1 VKALVFEVLRG
12 YRARFG
18 TRMEEERI
26 ILVTGAS
33 SGIGAYC
40 ARRLAREGWRVMATA
55 RRPQD
60 ISALCR
66 DGLEGFHLDYRDPS
80 SIEKLVADVLER
92 TGGRL
97 DALYNNGG
105 YALAGAVE
113 DVPVE
118 ALRDQFEANVFGWH
132 DLTRRI
138 VPVMRAE
145 GRGRIV
151 NCSSILGLVP
161 RRYRGAYCA
170 SKYAL
175 EGLMLSLRADL
186 AGSGIHVSLIEPG
199 PIESKIALNGLPSFQ
214 NHIDIENSVHRD
226 AYRAQIERLRAG
238 KGRSRLKR
246 GPETVYRALRHA
258 LESRRPKPHYPVTLP
273 AKAGLLLKRILPS
286 ALFYRMVAGQG

>member
-1 VKALVFEVLRG
+1 
-12 YRARFG
+12 
-18 TRMEEERI
+18 MEEKRI

-40 ARRLAREGWRVMATA
+40 ARRLSREGWRVMATA
-55 RRPQD
+55 RRPED
-60 ISALCR
+60 IAVLDR
-66 DGLEGFHLDYRDPS
+66 DGLEGFYLDCRDPS

-113 DVPVE
+113 DIPVE

-132 DLTRRI
+132 DLTRRL
-138 VPVMRAE
+138 VPIMRTA
-145 GRGRIV
+145 GHGRIV

-161 RRYRGAYCA
+161 LRYRGAYCA

-186 AGSGIHVSLIEPG
+186 AGSGVHVSLIEPG
-199 PIESKIALNGLPSFQ
+199 PIESKIALNGAAIFEG
-214 NHIDIENSVHRD
+214 HIDIENSVHRD
-226 AYRAQIERLRAG
+226 AYRIQIERLRAG

-246 GPETVYRALRHA
+246 GPEVVYRALRHA
-258 LESRRPKPHYPVTLP
+258 LEARRPRPHYPVTVP
-273 AKAGLLLKRILPS
+273 ARAGFLMKRILPS